1 MDAYTSW
8 ILNGLISAKLILSKE
23 DSAVVI
29 VDLEGTGHNFIILP
43 YNKIVGFL
51 RFIRVIPK
59 TVT

>member
-23 DSAVVI
+23 DNAVVI

-43 YNKIVGFL
+43 YNKIAGFL
-51 RFIRVIPK
+51 RFHQSNS
-59 TVT
+59 